1 MGWPSLCTCKSFASS
16 VFGGN
21 VNQILTQ
28 APKTPLRARLSRNEW
43 RRMALMF
50 GFIALLHLGGA
61 ALMWRATSG
70 NYELSNGSLFGWGTA
85 ALAYTLGMRHAFDA
99 DHISAIDNTTRK
111 LMSEGKR
118 PLAVGFFFS
127 LGHSSVVATLAILL
141 NFGIKAL
148 GGELKDENSNLHHY
162 TGLIGTTVSGTFL
175 MLIAILNAM
184 ILISIVGVFVQMRRG
199 TYSDE
204 ELEKHLNSR
213 GLLMRFFGPIAR
225 RIDASWKMYPLGI
238 LFGLGF
244 DTATEIGLLVL
255 AGSSVIAGLPWWAI
269 MSLPLFFAAG
279 MSLLDTID
287 GSFMNFA
294 YGWAFSKPVRK
305 VYYNIII
312 TGLSVAVALFVGGL
326 ELCQVFARQLTLTG
340 GFWDYA
346 LTFDL
351 NSAGY
356 FIVGAFVIVWSLAL
370 FLWRYGK
377 IEERWHN
384 KAHASQL
391 ERGENSDHTKAG
403 IELGPIREAFTID

>member
-1 MGWPSLCTCKSFASS
+1 M
-16 VFGGN
+16 
-21 VNQILTQ
+21 NQVIAQTHKPALRDRLT
-28 APKTPLRARLSRNEW
+28 RAEW
-43 RRMALMF
+43 RRMGAMF
-50 GFIALLHLGGA
+50 GFIAFLHIAGGL
-61 ALMWRATSG
+61 LMWKATSG
-70 NYELSNGSLFGWGTA
+70 RYELSDGSLFGWGTA
-85 ALAYTLGMRHAFDA
+85 ALAYVLGMRHAFDA

-111 LMSEGKR
+111 LMSEGQR

-127 LGHSSVVATLAILL
+127 LGHSSVVFALALLL

-148 GGELKDENSNLHHY
+148 GGQLKDEDSALHHY
-162 TGLIGTTVSGTFL
+162 TGLIGLTVSGTFL
-175 MLIAILNAM
+175 MLIAILNLV
-184 ILISIVGVFVQMRRG
+184 ILVSIVGVFIQMRKG

-225 RIDASWKMYPLGI
+225 RIDKSWKMYPLGI

-255 AGSSVIAGLPWWAI
+255 AGSSVVAGLPWWAI
-269 MSLPLFFAAG
+269 ISLPLFFAGG

-326 ELCQVFARQLTLTG
+326 EICQVIAGQLNLTG

-346 LTFDL
+346 LAFNL

-356 FIVGAFVIVWSLAL
+356 FIVGAFVVVWSVAL
-370 FLWRYGK
+370 LLWRYGK

-384 KAHASQL
+384 KAHAAQL
-391 ERGENSDHTKAG
+391 ARGENTDHAAAG
-403 IELGPIREAFTID
+403 IEMGPIRDGFKID

>member
-1 MGWPSLCTCKSFASS
+1 MNQ
-16 VFGGN
+16 VVNN
-21 VNQILTQ
+21 VPRVPIRDRLT
-28 APKTPLRARLSRNEW
+28 RDEW
-43 RRMALMF
+43 RRMAAMF
-50 GFIALLHLGGA
+50 GFIAFLHISGA
-61 ALMWRATSG
+61 ILMYLATTG
-70 NYELSNGSLFGWGTA
+70 HYKLSDGSLFGWGTA

-127 LGHSSVVATLAILL
+127 LGHSSVVAVLALLL

-148 GGELKDENSNLHHY
+148 GSQLRNDKSTLHHY
-162 TGLIGTTVSGTFL
+162 TGLIGTSVSGTFL
-175 MLIAILNAM
+175 MLIALLNL
-184 ILISIVGVFVQMRRG
+184 IVLISIVTVFRQMRKG
-199 TYSDE
+199 KYNEE

-225 RIDASWKMYPLGI
+225 QIDASWKMYPLGI

-269 MSLPLFFAAG
+269 LSLPLFFAGG
-279 MSLLDTID
+279 MALLDTID

-305 VYYNIII
+305 VYYNIVI

-326 ELCQVFARQLTLTG
+326 ELLQVLSTQLNLTG
-340 GFWDYA
+340 GFWNY
-346 LTFDL
+346 TNSFNL
-351 NSAGY
+351 NSAG
-356 FIVGAFVIVWSLAL
+356 FIIVAAFVVVWTLAIL
-370 FLWRYGK
+370 IWRYGK
-377 IEERWHN
+377 IEERWHD
-384 KAHASQL
+384 KAHAAQL
-391 ERGENSDHTKAG
+391 ARGENTDHVAAG
-403 IELGPIREAFTID
+403 IELGAIKEGFKID

>member
-1 MGWPSLCTCKSFASS
+1 MNDVVRDTPRIPLKDR
-16 VFGGN
+16 
-21 VNQILTQ
+21 LT
-28 APKTPLRARLSRNEW
+28 PDEW
-43 RRMALMF
+43 RRMAAMF
-50 GFIALLHLGGA
+50 GFIAFLHIAGA
-61 ALMWRATSG
+61 LLMWKATSG
-70 NYELSNGSLFGWGTA
+70 NYELSDGSLFGWGTA
-85 ALAYTLGMRHAFDA
+85 VLAYTLGMRHAFDA

-111 LMSEGKR
+111 LMSEGQR

-127 LGHSSVVATLAILL
+127 LGHSSVVAGLAILL
-141 NFGIKAL
+141 NFGIKAV
-148 GGELKDENSNLHHY
+148 GSQLKNEDSALHHY
-162 TGLIGTTVSGTFL
+162 TGLIGLTVSGTFL
-175 MLIAILNAM
+175 MIIAILNLV
-184 ILISIVGVFVQMRRG
+184 ILISIVGVFLKMRKG
-199 TYSDE
+199 LYNEE

-225 RIDASWKMYPLGI
+225 RIDKSWKMYPLGI

-269 MSLPLFFAAG
+269 ISLPLFFAGG

-326 ELCQVFARQLTLTG
+326 EICQVIAQQLNLSG
-340 GFWDYA
+340 FFWDYA
-346 LTFDL
+346 LEFNL

-356 FIVGAFVIVWSLAL
+356 FIVGAFVIVWSIAL
-370 FLWRYGK
+370 LLWRYGK

-384 KAHASQL
+384 TAHAAQMA
-391 ERGENSDHTKAG
+391 RGENTDHAAAG
-403 IELGPIREAFTID
+403 IDLGPIKDGWKID

>member
-1 MGWPSLCTCKSFASS
+1 M
-16 VFGGN
+16 
-21 VNQILTQ
+21 NQVIAQTQKPALRDRLTQ
-28 APKTPLRARLSRNEW
+28 AEW
-43 RRMALMF
+43 RRMGAMF
-50 GFIALLHLGGA
+50 GFIAFLHIAGGL
-61 ALMWRATSG
+61 LMWKATSG
-70 NYELSNGSLFGWGTA
+70 RYELSDGSLFGWGTA
-85 ALAYTLGMRHAFDA
+85 ALAYVLGMRHAFDA

-111 LMSEGKR
+111 LMSEGQR

-127 LGHSSVVATLAILL
+127 LGHSSVVMALALLL

-148 GGELKDENSNLHHY
+148 GGQLKDEDSALHHY
-162 TGLIGTTVSGTFL
+162 TGLIGLTVSGTFL
-175 MLIAILNAM
+175 MIIAILNLV
-184 ILISIVGVFVQMRRG
+184 ILVSIIGVFIEMRKG

-225 RIDASWKMYPLGI
+225 RIDKSWKMYPLGI

-255 AGSSVIAGLPWWAI
+255 AGSSVVAGLPWWAI
-269 MSLPLFFAAG
+269 ISLPLFFAGG

-326 ELCQVFARQLTLTG
+326 EICQVIAGQLNLTG

-346 LTFDL
+346 LAFNL

-356 FIVGAFVIVWSLAL
+356 FIVGAFVVVWAVAL
-370 FLWRYGK
+370 LIWRYGK

-384 KAHASQL
+384 KAHAAQL
-391 ERGENSDHTKAG
+391 ARGENTDHAAAG
-403 IELGPIREAFTID
+403 MELGPIRNAFTID

>member
-1 MGWPSLCTCKSFASS
+1 MNLIVKEPIK
-16 VFGGN
+16 V
-21 VNQILTQ
+21 
-28 APKTPLRARLSRNEW
+28 PLRDRLTRDEW
-43 RRMALMF
+43 RRMAAMF
-50 GFIALLHLGGA
+50 GFIVFLHVSGALL
-61 ALMWRATSG
+61 MWKATTG
-70 NYELSNGSLFGWGTA
+70 NYELADGTLFGWGTA

-111 LMSEGKR
+111 LMSEGQR

-127 LGHSSVVATLAILL
+127 LGHSSVVFALAMLL

-148 GGELKDENSNLHHY
+148 GSQLKDDDSTLHHY

-175 MLIAILNAM
+175 MLIAILNLV
-184 ILISIVGVFVQMRRG
+184 ILVSIVGVFIKMRQG
-199 TYSDE
+199 AYDE
-204 ELEKHLNSR
+204 AELEKHLDSR

-225 RIDASWKMYPLGI
+225 RIDKSWKMYPLGI

-269 MSLPLFFAAG
+269 ISLPLFFAGG

-326 ELCQVFARQLTLTG
+326 ELCQVFANQLNLTG

-346 LTFDL
+346 LAFNL

-356 FIVGAFVIVWSLAL
+356 FIVGAFVVVWTIAL
-370 FLWRYGK
+370 LLWKYGK

-384 KAHASQL
+384 KAHAAQL
-391 ERGENSDHTKAG
+391 ARGEATNHTAAG
-403 IELGPIREAFTID
+403 IDLGPIKDGFKID